1 MRYLIVTKWSY
12 PMGGGEEFM
21 YQTMKWMTEE
31 QHEVMWLSFTDKLN
45 KEYDKFELIKDQFG
59 DMLHVNGGLTINNAI
74 KWIELISPDVIHHQ
88 GSCRSIIMNAAKK
101 FNIPFITGFH
111 FWNGG
116 IILSNK
122 YMNMKILENISNHTK
137 DPELDEIIKYSTI
150 YLASNFMKQIFEQVT
165 KYKFEN
171 ILEPISDEALVC
183 DKFVKEDAQSF
194 LTRAMNIYDRK
205 YVTMVN
211 IHKLKGGELLLY
223 YLLRFPDISFYAI
236 RTEPLS
242 DDLDNKIKDIMASRS
257 NCIFSDRVNDMKKV
271 YSMTKILLIPSIV
284 DETYC
289 RVACEGLL
297 NHIPIITTGS
307 GNIKNILKDSAIYV
321 DLISNKKLLDDAL
334 IKLYYN
340 KDVFIHQVFKS
351 IIVSKD
357 IKSTNTKNKFLN
369 LLPKP
374 KKIMFYVPWTDQ
386 GLGIQTKNYV
396 NILHDLK
403 IETCIFSYYPYSD
416 ITQANSDEWKH
427 EFIYYSKNNREQVTD
442 KEILDFIQKYNVG
455 TCVIPETCFFRIFQI
470 AKLLKK
476 SGIKTICIPN
486 IEIVRKDE
494 IELHKLFDLILCN
507 NKICQD
513 KFLELG
519 FNNLEYLGFAIES
532 KNISNI
538 YLDNKIT
545 FLFLGGLNAFTRKN
559 VLKVLEAFTIT
570 KKHKLICCIQKISE
584 QQSKLIEKYNNLDN
598 IKIITNHL
606 SSEQIGNLY
615 LESNCVIQVSSH
627 EGLGLGFFEGLSYS
641 LPVITLDT
649 KPHNEIIIDQVT
661 GLIVPCAKIPV
672 PDNNQSIINAASFD
686 IKDLVDVLNDID
698 LNKIYIM
705 KENCRKANDQL
716 YRDFVE
722 RCKVLF
728 TSTSK
733 PLTIS

>member
-21 YQTMKWMTEE
+21 YQTMKWMSEE

-45 KEYDKFELIKDQFG
+45 KEYDKFEIIKDQFG
-59 DMLHVNGGLTINNAI
+59 DMFHANGGLTMNNVI
-74 KWIELISPDVIHHQ
+74 KWIKLISPDVIHHQ
-88 GSCRSIIMNAAKK
+88 GSCRSIIMNGAKN

-122 YMNMKILENISNHTK
+122 HMNAKILENISSHKK
-137 DPELDEIIKYSTI
+137 DPELDEIINYSTI
-150 YLASNFMKQIFEQVT
+150 YLASNFMKQVFEQVT

-171 ILEPISDEALVC
+171 ILEPISDETLVC
-183 DKFVKEDAQSF
+183 DNFIGENAQSF

-223 YLLRFPDISFYAI
+223 YLLRFPDIPFYAI
-236 RTEPLS
+236 RTEPFS
-242 DDLDNKIKDIMASRS
+242 DDLDNKIKNIMMSRD

-271 YSMTKILLIPSIV
+271 YSMTKILLIPSLV

-307 GNIKNILKDSAIYV
+307 GNIKNILKDSAIYI
-321 DLISNKKLLDDAL
+321 DLKFVIADNAL
-334 IKLYYN
+334 TKLYYN
-340 KDVFIHQVFKS
+340 KDIFVHQVFKS
-351 IIVSKD
+351 IIMSKN
-357 IKSTNTKNKFLN
+357 IKSANTKTKFLS
-369 LLPKP
+369 LLPKS
-374 KKIMFYVPWTDQ
+374 KKIMFYIPWTDQ
-386 GLGIQTKNYV
+386 GLGIQTRNYV
-396 NILHDLK
+396 NVLHKLK

-416 ITQANSDEWKH
+416 ITQANPDEWKH

-442 KEILDFIQKYNVG
+442 QEILDFIQKYNVG

-470 AKLLKK
+470 AKLLKQHNVR
-476 SGIKTICIPN
+476 TICIPN

-494 IELHKLFDLILCN
+494 IELHRLFDLILCN

-532 KNISNI
+532 KNIPSI
-538 YLDNKIT
+538 CLDNKVK
-545 FLFLGGLNAFTRKN
+545 FLFLGGLNAFSRKN
-559 VLKVLEAFTIT
+559 VLKVLEAFSIT
-570 KKHKLICCIQKISE
+570 KQHNLVCCIQKISK
-584 QQSKLIEKYNNLDN
+584 QQSEIIKKYDNLDN
-598 IKIITNHL
+598 IEIITDHL
-606 SSEQIGNLY
+606 SLEQIDNLY
-615 LESNCVIQVSSH
+615 LRSNCVIQVSSH
-627 EGLGLGFFEGLSYS
+627 EGLGLGFFESLSYS
-641 LPVITLDT
+641 LPIITLDT
-649 KPHNEIIIDQVT
+649 KPHNEIVIDQVT
-661 GLIVPCAKIPV
+661 GLIVPCIKIPV

-686 IKDLVDVLNDID
+686 TKDLVNILNDID

-716 YRDFVE
+716 YHDFVE
-722 RCKVLF
+722 KSKILF

-733 PLTIS
+733 SLIIS